1 MSNKKQHGGKRAG
14 AGRKT
19 QGKTAK
25 KGYSFALEPALIAAL
40 DTEAKRQGISRSQAL
55 EAILIAW
62 QSNDTEKT
70 VTGHTRAELD
80 DIAAK
85 IEASHEFDPDNNP
98 SGLVNGTDYP
108 GSTRQYTSRMKPILT
123 RIYNASEFRS
133 KLGPNANQAF
143 RGKFEEELKMEKY
156 PNLIGKKPGQMRH
169 DHQPKLMATLI
180 AYGVIEVDLAKL
192 NAMDREERQ
201 RFLWALALKHDP
213 QSDK

>member
-1 MSNKKQHGGKRAG
+1 MAKLHKRGGNYG
-14 AGRKT
+14 GGRPPSGQPWRQRVTLTLKPNIVE
-19 QGKTAK
+19 
-25 KGYSFALEPALIAAL
+25 SL

-62 QSNDTEKT
+62 QSKDTEKT

-85 IEASHEFDPDNNP
+85 IEASHDFDPDTQP
-98 SGLVNGTDYP
+98 PPGLVNGTDYP

-180 AYGVIEVDLAKL
+180 AYGVLEVAWL
-192 NAMDREERQ
+192 N
-201 RFLWALALKHDP
+201 
-213 QSDK
+213 